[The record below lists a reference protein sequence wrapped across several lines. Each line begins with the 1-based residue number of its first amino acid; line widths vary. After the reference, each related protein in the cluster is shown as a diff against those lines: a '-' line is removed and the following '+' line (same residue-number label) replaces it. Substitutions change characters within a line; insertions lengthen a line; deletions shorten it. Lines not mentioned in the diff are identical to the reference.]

1 MFLTFKLL
9 ARYTSWLV
17 FLLPSSGIPLTKDR
31 NHYLVATHGNFIDNV
46 RVQTPTSF
54 NCKEPSVLINFA
66 NIVSSPH
73 KHVASSCHSHPTET
87 EFLKYT
93 VSFVQL
99 CESLPSKS
107 PFGKR
112 CMRWCRHSQWWTSNI
127 SYISCWHDHIHTSFS
142 TDYAD
147 LQYSL
152 TSYCSRQFLWLRD
165 QLADL
170 FYLTLASH
178 IIARAVAM

>member
-9 ARYTSWLV
+9 ALYTSWLV

-112 CMRWCRHSQWWTSNI
+112 CMRWCRHSQWWTSNFPI
-127 SYISCWHDHIHTSFS
+127 F
-142 TDYAD
+142 
-147 LQYSL
+147 
-152 TSYCSRQFLWLRD
+152 
-165 QLADL
+165 LADTTTYILL
-170 FYLTLASH
+170 FQLITWIYNIHLQVIVVGNSFGCGISWRICFTWRSHLT
-178 IIARAVAM
+178 